1 MPVKFSAST
10 ETESVKG
17 KETQMKDKLQVGT
30 ARLAA
35 ILRPAQGDSRPFGYA
50 GRHRAGIS
58 RPVSVPPRSTEG
70 QQVAVAVI
78 R

>member
-1 MPVKFSAST
+1 
-10 ETESVKG
+10 
-17 KETQMKDKLQVGT
+17 MKDKLQVGT

-35 ILRPAQGDSRPFGYA
+35 ILRPAQDDRPFGYA

-58 RPVSVPPRSTEG
+58 RPVSVPPRSTGE
-70 QQVAVAVI
+70 QQTAVAVI